1 MIHVPSQTMLCDGT
15 ELIVKSE
22 GPVGP
27 KAVESVGCITATNTT
42 DDDTSGETGV
52 SFRVGTQ
59 APVVTATVVA
69 FG

>member
-1 MIHVPSQTMLCDGT
+1 M
-15 ELIVKSE
+15 IVKSE